1 MRCHR
6 CYYDIGVTTTNCR
19 VCGANAPRVR
29 ISFIALISLLA
40 GLGLGSAAI
49 AVL

>member
-6 CYYDIGVTTTNCR
+6 CYYDVGVTKTNCR
-19 VCGANAPRVR
+19 VCGAKAPRVR
-29 ISFIALISLLA
+29 ISFIALASLVI
-40 GLGLGSAAI
+40 GLGIGSAAL

>member
-6 CYYDIGVTTTNCR
+6 CYYKVGVTTTNCN
-19 VCGANAPRVR
+19 VCGAKAPRVR
-29 ISFIALISLLA
+29 ISFIAVLSLTV
-40 GLGLGSAAI
+40 GLGLGFAAI